1 MAQPR
6 HLKNFGLTVD
16 GIGYLGVAEKI
27 KLPDL
32 KRKMEAYRGAG
43 MNGSVKADLGQE
55 EMTAEHEYVGVVSDL
70 LQSWGTPKI
79 DGVMLRFNGAVQQ
92 EDTGAVTAIEII
104 MRGRHEDIA
113 MPEAEGGKKS
123 MTKIKTALTYYK
135 YTENGKTLIEIDVPN
150 MIEIVNGVDRLAE
163 QRRAIGLA

>member
-16 GIGYLGVAEKI
+16 GIGFLGVAEKI

-32 KRKMEAYRGAG
+32 KRKMEAYRAAG

-55 EMTAEHEYVGVVSDL
+55 EMTAEHEYVGVVSEL
-70 LQSWGTPKI
+70 FKTWATSKI
-79 DGVMLRFNGAVQQ
+79 DGVMLRFNGAVQT
-92 EDTGAVTAIEII
+92 EDTGAVTAVEII
-104 MRGRHEDIA
+104 MRGRHEEIT
-113 MPEAEGGKKS
+113 MPEAEGGKKG

-135 YTENGKTLIEIDVPN
+135 YIENGQTLIEIDLLN
-150 MIEIVNGVDRLAE
+150 MVEVINGVDRLAE